1 MLGIALF
8 MLSAGKLCAQQVVG
22 SFPNIDAGFESQSP
36 GNLPVG
42 NPNTSSTQ
50 WSYVSSGNGQI
61 RLITATGGNGGPQY
75 MSVGK
80 NIPTTNTST
89 TTNSNIISTG
99 TFAQNTKYIIQFHYK
114 QNIAVPDTASFVFI
128 SMDGTSAARDK
139 SNITLGTPS
148 AWTKFTKV
156 VSTNG
161 TTTPTSNGIA
171 GINIKLVGLAD
182 GVNSAVVDVDNF
194 VVYKADNQTT
204 PVPDETAPANP
215 GTASVANPTGT
226 TLDINW
232 GAAASTDGGGYMLVR
247 YPSNPTAE
255 PNPIANAV
263 YKAGNTIGNGT
274 IVYIG
279 AATTY
284 TNVQLTANTNYYFRV
299 YTIDKAF
306 NYSAPV
312 TTSGS
317 TNSNVVVFKYYIDG
331 VAGDD
336 NNAGTLVSPW
346 KNISK
351 LNSMAFASGTEI
363 YLKSG
368 STWTG
373 QKLKFSG
380 SGVQGSPIK
389 IDKYGTGA
397 NPILAGNGITG
408 EAVVY
413 LYNQQYIEI
422 SNLEI
427 TNSPNGPVNTDFFV
441 GLYSATGT
449 NPNPL
454 GADRRGVMV
463 ALDNF
468 GTANHI
474 YLKNLNVHHIKGQL
488 GNGTST
494 VNGAIPK
501 RTGGIYFAVLGNT
514 EQTNSKSRFNDVLID
529 SCNVNYCENTGIAF
543 DNEWNVYY
551 PGGTEY
557 TNWYDRRFTNVK
569 VSNSTIHHIGKNAMI
584 IRCTDETGLIEKN
597 VCYETALG
605 TTGNTM
611 FTARAKG
618 TVFQYNEGYYNRSTT
633 QTIDP
638 GSIDGSMYDPDFGSI
653 GIIFQYS
660 YSHDNSEG
668 IYWGCNTR
676 GSNNNTTGIPDAQDT
691 GCTLRY
697 CVSQND
703 KGRLIFFNY
712 SSAGNE
718 IYNNVFYTRSGLS
731 PTVIVE
737 NDNNSHKYNF
747 YNNIVYNLSGSTSY
761 AYGNGT
767 GVQTR
772 SFSNNL
778 FYGNHPSSEPSTD
791 PAKLISN
798 PLLVSPGTATIGI
811 STLSGY
817 KLQPGSPA
825 LASGKIIT
833 NNGGHDLF
841 GTTLPAT
848 APNRGVYEGPGL
860 GTVPVVLVQFD
871 VNNKNGQAYLHWTTN
886 REINSSR
893 FEIEHSV
900 DGINFYSIGSV
911 TANVNS
917 TLMRSYSFYDSK
929 PALGVNYYRLKLVDQ
944 NGQFTYSEIKKINFS
959 KTASIGVFPNP
970 VKDIV
975 NITIDPS
982 VTLPLTATVKNLK
995 GQRVINDIK
1004 INEHHTSLEC
1014 SLLLTGMYIIEFFDV
1029 KTGARINEVSFI
1041 K

>member
-1 MLGIALF
+1 MNV
-8 MLSAGKLCAQQVVG
+8 CAQQLIG
-22 SFPNIDAGFESQSP
+22 AHPNIDAGFENQSP

-50 WSYVSSGNGQI
+50 WSFVSSGNGQI
-61 RLITATGGNGGPQY
+61 RSITATGGYGGPQY
-75 MSVGK
+75 LNVGK
-80 NIPTTNTST
+80 SIPTTNTST

-99 TFAQNTKYIIQFHYK
+99 AFSQNTKYIIQFHYK
-114 QNIAVPDTASFVFI
+114 QNLSVPDTASFVFI

-139 SNITLGTPS
+139 SNITLGTPAS
-148 AWTKFTKV
+148 WTKFTKV
-156 VSTNG
+156 VTTNG
-161 TTTPTSNGIA
+161 ATTPTTSAVA

-182 GVNSAVVDVDNF
+182 GINSAVVDVDNF

-204 PVPDETAPANP
+204 PVADETAPANP
-215 GTASVANPTGT
+215 GAATVTNPTAS
-226 TLDINW
+226 TLGITW
-232 GAAASTDGGGYMLVR
+232 GASANTDGGGYMLVR
-247 YPSNPTAE
+247 YATNPSAE

-274 IVYIG
+274 VVYIG

-284 TNVQLTANTNYYFRV
+284 TNVQLTSNTTYYYRV

-312 TTSGS
+312 STSGA
-317 TNSNVVVFKYYIDG
+317 TNSNVVVFRYYIDA
-331 VAGDD
+331 VAGND
-336 NNAGTLVSPW
+336 NNAGTLASPW
-346 KNISK
+346 KNVSK
-351 LNSMAFASGTEI
+351 LNNMSLSSGTEI

-373 QKLKFSG
+373 QKLKFNG

-389 IDKYGTGA
+389 IDKYGTGT

-422 SNLEI
+422 NNLEI
-427 TNSPNGPVNTDFFV
+427 TNSPNGPVDSDFFV
-441 GLYSATGT
+441 GLYSTTGT

-488 GNGTST
+488 GSGSST

-501 RTGGIYFAVLGNT
+501 RTGGIYFTVLGNT
-514 EQTNSKSRFNDVLID
+514 EQTSSKSRFNDILID
-529 SCNVNYCENTGIAF
+529 SCSVNYCENIGIAL

-557 TNWYDRRFTNVK
+557 TSWYDRRYSNVK

-618 TVFQYNEGYYNRSTT
+618 TVFQYNEGYFNRSTT
-633 QTIDP
+633 QNVDP
-638 GSIDGSMYDPDFGSI
+638 GSIDGCMYDPDFGSI

-676 GSNNNTTGIPDAQDT
+676 GSANNTTGIPDVQDT

-703 KGRLIFFNY
+703 KGRLVFFNY
-712 SSAGNE
+712 ASAGNE
-718 IYNNVFYTRSGLS
+718 IYNNVFYIRSGLS
-731 PTVIVE
+731 PSIIVE
-737 NDNNSHKYNF
+737 NDNNNHKYNF
-747 YNNIVYNLSGSTSY
+747 YNNIIYNLSGSASY
-761 AYGNGT
+761 SYGNGT

-772 SFSNNL
+772 TFSNNV
-778 FYGNHPSSEPSTD
+778 FYGNHPSSEPTTD

-798 PLLVSPGTATIGI
+798 PLLINPGSATLGI
-811 STLSGY
+811 ASLSGY
-817 KLQPGSPA
+817 KLQPASPA
-825 LASGKIIT
+825 LASGKIIS
-833 NNGGHDLF
+833 NNGGKDLY
-841 GTTLPAT
+841 GTNLPAT
-848 APNRGVYEGPGL
+848 APNRGVYEGPGV
-860 GTVPVVLVQFD
+860 GTVPVNIIQFD
-871 VNNKNGQAYLHWTTN
+871 VVDKNGQALLQWSTN

-893 FEIEHSV
+893 FDVEHSV
-900 DGINFYSIGSV
+900 DGSRFVTIG
-911 TANVNS
+911 NVATNLNS
-917 TLMRSYSFYDSK
+917 TLFNRYSFYDIK
-929 PALGVNYYRLKLVDQ
+929 PVSAANYYRLKLIDQ
-944 NGQFTYSEIKKINFS
+944 NGQFSYSEIRKLDFS
-959 KTASIGVFPNP
+959 TASEISVFPNP
-970 VKDIV
+970 VKDKLTVTVPLNTKLPVAAIIR
-975 NITIDPS
+975 NI
-982 VTLPLTATVKNLK
+982 K
-995 GQRVINDIK
+995 GQKVMDNQLVLGNQQNID
-1004 INEHHTSLEC
+1004 C
-1014 SLLLTGMYIIEFFDV
+1014 SKLPSGMYIIEFTDS
-1029 KTGARINEVSFI
+1029 KTGKQLSETTFI